1 MAQSHPSWNDSITST
16 IARIIFAEFLISS
29 TVIRVFASSS
39 AFVLGFRFGLGIL
52 LTSSQSLVRLSYARL
67 EKGLSGFEKP
77 GLSIE
82 SARSSVKES
91 QVCFLRVSDALDGIG
106 SLAKLS
112 LKRRRMT

>member
-1 MAQSHPSWNDSITST
+1 MAQSHPSRNDSITST

-29 TVIRVFASSS
+29 TVIRVFALLS

-77 GLSIE
+77 GLSI
-82 SARSSVKES
+82 KEHPLIGKGIPGLLFAGFG
-91 QVCFLRVSDALDGIG
+91 CLDGIG

-112 LKRRRMT
+112 LKRRQVT

>member
-1 MAQSHPSWNDSITST
+1 
-16 IARIIFAEFLISS
+16 
-29 TVIRVFASSS
+29 
-39 AFVLGFRFGLGIL
+39 FGLGIL

>member
-1 MAQSHPSWNDSITST
+1 MAQSHPSRNDSITST

-67 EKGLSGFEKP
+67 ERDIEYCKLPVRCGEVKPWENHTNLSSLNSFRQKG
-77 GLSIE
+77 I
-82 SARSSVKES
+82 R
-91 QVCFLRVSDALDGIG
+91 
-106 SLAKLS
+106 
-112 LKRRRMT
+112 